1 MQGPAWSGRKENL
14 MSILWIAVI
23 IALVIG
29 LIKTSFK
36 LLKFLFTVALI
47 AAALFLLS
55 SLGILF

>member
-1 MQGPAWSGRKENL
+1 